1 MKFLIEIDSGDTRK
15 KIVVDEEYVDGIEFE
30 AFDGLIIEEL
40 QEEASLEALQ
50 ELERQQFSADMND
63 MYGRGNHCF

>member
-1 MKFLIEIDSGDTRK
+1 LIEIDSGDTRK

>member
-15 KIVVDEEYVDGIEFE
+15 QIVVDEEYVDGIEFE

>member
-40 QEEASLEALQ
+40 QEDAPLEALQ